1 GEKLT
6 VNFREADIRA
16 VMESVGEITGR
27 SFILDPRVQG
37 KITIIAPESLDSDML
52 YEVILSA
59 LQVHGFQAVDD
70 GAVTRILPF
79 SQAFQVGGG
88 DAGNE
93 IQTVALRTNYLK
105 GTQLVPSGKPMRSK
119 GTLIQPHDA
128 SNHLIAS

>member
-1 GEKLT
+1 PISALAPLAWGEKLT

-16 VMESVGEITGR
+16 VMESVAEITGR

-59 LQVHGFQAVDD
+59 LQVHGFQAVDG

-79 SQAFQVGGG
+79 SQAVRVDGG

-93 IQTVALRTNYLK
+93 PKTRVR
-105 GTQLVPSGKPMRSK
+105 
-119 GTLIQPHDA
+119 
-128 SNHLIAS
+128 